1 MAIIAKS
8 FEMTNLT
15 RGDFAVSYHP
25 NLDKSIHVNVNIDGM
40 YINSKWQSPDRYR
53 INPLTGDVWL
63 CHKDAT
69 GERTDLDSVWKL
81 LTDVELNTTDR
92 CVDDRNNST
101 TIEHF
106 TTNTRQMVRVFELA
120 MEITEASKIDVFVDY
135 KPHVNEL
142 SARIYRDGHSGKS
155 PDRPVE
161 RFYLNTLKSIDVCDK
176 LIEVLQGIR
185 DEVKGEPT
193 GDDVTEFLGFEIK
206 NCNNQDGFVL
216 SDPMFTV
223 DNLWRCHFGNHST
236 LQDAQR
242 SALMQW
248 MIDRPEH
255 FATHVRRMA
264 LSGTGTCGE
273 FAKLEKVMDAE
284 GVKMPK
290 EITGLSNMV
299 GDKSI
304 LINGERLTSKRK

>member
-1 MAIIAKS
+1 
-8 FEMTNLT
+8 
-15 RGDFAVSYHP
+15 
-25 NLDKSIHVNVNIDGM
+25 
-40 YINSKWQSPDRYR
+40 
-53 INPLTGDVWL
+53 VWL
-63 CHKDAT
+63 TNKDAT
-69 GERTDLDSVWKL
+69 GETTDLDSVWKL

-92 CVDDRNNST
+92 CVGGISIASMT
-101 TIEHF
+101 TQQF

-120 MEITEASKIDVFVDY
+120 MEITDASQVDVFVDY
-135 KPHVNEL
+135 TPHVNEL
-142 SARIYRDGHSGKS
+142 VARIYTDGHSGHRGRGSYKS
-155 PDRPVE
+155 PQGQRVE
-161 RFYLNTLKSIDVCDK
+161 IYMDKQESIDKCDK

-185 DEVKGEPT
+185 DEITGEPT

-216 SDPMFTV
+216 SDPLFTV

-264 LSGTGTCGE
+264 LTGTGTCGE
-273 FAKLEKVMDAE
+273 FAKLKKVMDAE